1 MAAANKKEENTIP
14 LQEQLCSAGLEEAW
28 SFWESWR

>member
-14 LQEQLCSAGLEEAW
+14 LQEQLCSAGLEEA
-28 SFWESWR
+28 